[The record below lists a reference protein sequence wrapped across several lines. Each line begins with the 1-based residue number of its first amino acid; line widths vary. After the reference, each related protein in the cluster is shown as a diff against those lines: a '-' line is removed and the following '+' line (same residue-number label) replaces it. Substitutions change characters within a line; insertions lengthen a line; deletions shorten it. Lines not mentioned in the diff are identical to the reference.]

1 MNTTSRT
8 SGLDWLKWLLV
19 LAILAAAIF
28 GNWYLGDQSLLN
40 RVLAIVGLAVV
51 ALLIASQTEKGA
63 AVYSLLKEA
72 RGEIRRVV
80 WPTRQETTQT
90 TFIVILLVIVFAII
104 LWGLDSL
111 LSWLVSTVIG

>member
-1 MNTTSRT
+1 M
-8 SGLDWLKWLLV
+8 LV
-19 LAILAAAIF
+19 
-28 GNWYLGDQSLLN
+28 
-40 RVLAIVGLAVV
+40 IVALAVV
-51 ALLIASQTEKGA
+51 ALGIASQTERGGA
-63 AVYSLLKEA
+63 VVSLLKEA
-72 RGEIRRVV
+72 RTEIRRVV

>member
-1 MNTTSRT
+1 MNTSSRT

-19 LAILAAAIF
+19 FAIIAAAIV
-28 GNWYLGDQSLLN
+28 GNWYLGEQSLLN
-40 RVLAIVGLAVV
+40 RVLAILGLGLV

-63 AVYSLLKEA
+63 AVFLLIKEA
-72 RGEIRRVV
+72 RSEIRRVV

-111 LSWLVSTVIG
+111 LSWLVSMAIG